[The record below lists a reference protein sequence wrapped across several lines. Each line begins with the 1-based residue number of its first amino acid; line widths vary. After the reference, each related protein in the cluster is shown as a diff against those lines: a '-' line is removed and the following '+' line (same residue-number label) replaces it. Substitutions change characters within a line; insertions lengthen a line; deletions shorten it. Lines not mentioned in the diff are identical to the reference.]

1 MKQKVV
7 NRGELAKTINSQKS
21 ILICSTSFESR
32 WKSVIEDVGLENW
45 SQVLLFNNSAR
56 NDNTGTLYE
65 EGDNL
70 TYAPSNYNDPVDV
83 LMTCNRL
90 MLPALKKQIQRGNQ
104 IIFDISTFTRE
115 MLLIILKVLDY
126 FEFLKHTSFV
136 YTPSKSMNKN
146 WLSKG
151 VLNTRSV
158 LGYAGDFDLN
168 NETHLVVLSGFEIER
183 SIEAIEEYEPTHLTV
198 LSGNKLSSYSG
209 AYYERSKE
217 LVDTLKTHYGSSVS
231 SEEIDITDLGKL
243 KSYFLEFLSSD
254 RFRDQNIVIA
264 PLSNKISTLAL
275 GLAILEFK
283 RPQVIYPQ
291 PAEYNMNG
299 YSEASDEYYLFINE

>member
-83 LMTCNRL
+83 LMTCHRKQVQT
-90 MLPALKKQIQRGNQ
+90 LKKQIQRGNQ

-183 SIEAIEEYEPTHLTV
+183 SIDA
-198 LSGNKLSSYSG
+198 
-209 AYYERSKE
+209 
-217 LVDTLKTHYGSSVS
+217 
-231 SEEIDITDLGKL
+231 
-243 KSYFLEFLSSD
+243 
-254 RFRDQNIVIA
+254 
-264 PLSNKISTLAL
+264 
-275 GLAILEFK
+275 
-283 RPQVIYPQ
+283 
-291 PAEYNMNG
+291 
-299 YSEASDEYYLFINE
+299 